1 MGRRQTPKSAAQRR
15 GGRDGPQAW
24 GGLFG
29 DHRTFRHAAPIPSV
43 GGRWT
48 WTYAHVP
55 PASSPIPAHGGT
67 RNRIFHLGTKVTDYP
82 RTRGKPFR
90 DGAPPHTGAYPRTRG
105 KHCLPLLR
113 CLRSDRLSPHA
124 GETHASRADVAVD
137 CRLSPHAGETHWV
150 STTIT
155 AENLRLPPHAGETP
169 KKGHATAIGP
179 PLIPARGGNTWQKR
193 AAYPPPSAYPR
204 TRGKHIKKVEGGWL
218 VDRLSPHAGETRS
231 KFAIP
236 ERMAAL
242 IPARGG
248 NTADHQSPPSRPPAY
263 PRTRGKHP

>member
-1 MGRRQTPKSAAQRR
+1 
-15 GGRDGPQAW
+15 
-24 GGLFG
+24 
-29 DHRTFRHAAPIPSV
+29 
-43 GGRWT
+43 
-48 WTYAHVP
+48 
-55 PASSPIPAHGGT
+55 
-67 RNRIFHLGTKVTDYP
+67 
-82 RTRGKPFR
+82 
-90 DGAPPHTGAYPRTRG
+90 
-105 KHCLPLLR
+105 
-113 CLRSDRLSPHA
+113 RSDRLSPHA
-124 GETHASRADVAVD
+124 GETHASRADVAVDCRLSPHAGETHASRADVAVDCRLSPHAGGTHASRADVAVD

-155 AENLRLPPHAGETP
+155 AENLRLSPHAGETP